1 QLQLRA
7 HAVIGGERVVYQDG
21 VLAQLRPPADLIG
34 KWTGRDTL
42 LPATLMFGGTL
53 GAIGGIRPAARF
65 EMELIDPVL
74 KRTIAHAYDIV
85 DLPVVS

>member
-1 QLQLRA
+1 VL
-7 HAVIGGERVVYQDG
+7 YQEG
-21 VLAQLRPPADLIG
+21 PLAALRPPADLIG

-65 EMELIDPVL
+65 EMELVDPVL
-74 KRTIAHAYDIV
+74 KRAMSHAYDIV